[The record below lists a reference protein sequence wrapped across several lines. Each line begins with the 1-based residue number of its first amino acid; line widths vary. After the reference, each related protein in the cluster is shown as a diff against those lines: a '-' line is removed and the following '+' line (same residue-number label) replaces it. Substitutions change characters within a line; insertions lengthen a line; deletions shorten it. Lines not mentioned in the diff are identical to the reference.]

1 MKVFSLTTSV
11 LAEHID
17 ALGHVNNVQYLYW
30 VQEAALAHWETLTQN
45 FDSPLGVWV
54 VRSHSITYKQPA
66 RLGDQLTLRTYVK
79 QSRGVLSERVVD
91 ICNAEQQLLAN
102 CHTQW
107 CYLNKE
113 SEKPEAIPSSVLALF
128 EKKIS

>member
-1 MKVFSLTTSV
+1 MQRFVQKITVT
-11 LAEHID
+11 AEHID
-17 ALGHVNNVQYLYW
+17 GLMHVNNVQYLYW
-30 VQEAALAHWETLTQN
+30 VQEAAHAHWEALTQN

-79 QSRGVLSERVVD
+79 QSRGVLSERVVE
-91 ICNAEQQLLAN
+91 ICNAEQQLLAS

-128 EKKIS
+128 E